1 MPGSLPKADYQIYAD
16 QLATLR
22 YGSALWY
29 ASLVVFVRRVGDV
42 GYIRDGGFHLLFNAA
57 APSGESGLDFPADLP
72 ILDVGR
78 VTKRRRAPGAQK
90 SAHITAFGA
99 QAEMALENVPM
110 NVLRAGGGFV
120 VESQV
125 REGAI
130 LLTKYDTH
138 HKSWAQFANDSGHG
152 IGPEDILLVTGRD
165 MTADHTMLAFSQNDQ
180 RREMQLE
187 VGISDIASASARW
200 GRLSCQF
207 PVLFRNQGPLRRI
220 EPTSQEIAG
229 TEEPERTQCVFL
241 RAYRVYHRAL
251 FFRKVIQAGAGP
263 HNPGPGQR
271 FDDMGV
277 SLFAAQDED
286 QFTDDGD
293 DLVAITNVPKFR
305 DPLEALARYLLEN
318 SSAELAVV
326 HDDDLI
332 PLKTEEPLSDLAID
346 EVAELV
352 SRCALEVCTEDIE
365 GLKGL

>member
-1 MPGSLPKADYQIYAD
+1 
-16 QLATLR
+16 
-22 YGSALWY
+22 
-29 ASLVVFVRRVGDV
+29 
-42 GYIRDGGFHLLFNAA
+42 
-57 APSGESGLDFPADLP
+57 
-72 ILDVGR
+72 
-78 VTKRRRAPGAQK
+78 
-90 SAHITAFGA
+90 
-99 QAEMALENVPM
+99 M

-130 LLTKYDTH
+130 LLTKYDTVCENTQLLGRFRSFILKH

-293 DLVAITNVPKFR
+293 DLVAITNVPK
-305 DPLEALARYLLEN
+305 
-318 SSAELAVV
+318 V
-326 HDDDLI
+326 
-332 PLKTEEPLSDLAID
+332 
-346 EVAELV
+346 
-352 SRCALEVCTEDIE
+352 
-365 GLKGL
+365 